1 MITSPLRWLLYVYV
15 SILCISVS
23 LLMQLHC
30 IRRRLKWTCCAG
42 RTVLTVRTVGSG
54 ESAALPI
61 VKVVHLTRVYCARCR
76 CRVTSR
82 PVLWEPLITI
92 DLPPGSPVT
101 VQTSTFRFLHH
112 IVQYRHQAI
121 KFGALLRPDANNSLA
136 VLLYQV
142 CLQREIREGFQS
154 LLLFRACWK
163 VVWMVYYTCA
173 FSLSYALY
181 DPISC
186 QNLFVLNQHNMAILQ
201 TILVYLHKYYNV
213 LQLC

>member
-1 MITSPLRWLLYVYV
+1 
-15 SILCISVS
+15 
-23 LLMQLHC
+23 MQLHC
-30 IRRRLKWTCCAG
+30 IRRRLKWTCCGAG

-154 LLLFRACWK
+154 LLLFGACWK
-163 VVWMVYYTCA
+163 VVWMVYYTWCI
-173 FSLSYALY
+173 FIVCIVWPNIVPKSVCFKS
-181 DPISC
+181 
-186 QNLFVLNQHNMAILQ
+186 
-201 TILVYLHKYYNV
+201 T
-213 LQLC
+213 